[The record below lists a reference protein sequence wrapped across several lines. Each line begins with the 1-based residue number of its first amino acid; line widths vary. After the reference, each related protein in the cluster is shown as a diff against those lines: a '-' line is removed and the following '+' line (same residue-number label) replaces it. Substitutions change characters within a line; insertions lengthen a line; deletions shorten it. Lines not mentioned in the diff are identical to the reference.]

1 MNDTPEKDL
10 DEATAEPAAETT
22 QDSPGKP
29 VEPASEAPEQAGED
43 VQEHLA
49 EQAEAES
56 EVGPEA
62 GHHDQLPEHVT
73 DQLPAEP
80 VAEQGYGR
88 RLELIL
94 EALLL
99 AADAPL
105 PLEQMQKLVASEF
118 NLGRKD
124 LRAALERMSTRYA
137 DTACELQ
144 EVASGWRLQVRA
156 EFGEWIG
163 RLWQE
168 KPPKYSRALLET
180 LALIV
185 YRQPI
190 TRGEIEDVRGVAV
203 STNILRTL
211 LERGWVREVG
221 HKEVPG
227 RPALYG
233 TAPQFLDDFNLK
245 SLDQLPTLPE
255 IKDLDQLEAAM
266 KRLGQNTNAVAE
278 LRAERE
284 AEADGF
290 DPEGPMNAGA
300 ALPESHDD
308 GSLIHEAL
316 DEDAPEEEM
325 IDEGMVDD
333 DMPQDEVSEDGAHD
347 EGTHDEGVHDHDVQ
361 DDGAHEV
368 DTQEGGAEDHPSSD
382 DAASH

>member
-10 DEATAEPAAETT
+10 DEATAEPAAETI
-22 QDSPGKP
+22 QASPGKP
-29 VEPASEAPEQAGED
+29 AEHASEAPQQAAD
-43 VQEHLA
+43 QAANQVHEHAEGAAEPVA

-56 EVGPEA
+56 ESEA
-62 GHHDQLPEHVT
+62 RHHDQLPEHVT
-73 DQLPAEP
+73 DQLPEPAAAP
-80 VAEQGYGR
+80 VAEPGYGR

-124 LRAALERMSTRYA
+124 LRAALERMSARYA
-137 DTACELQ
+137 DSASELQ

-156 EFGEWIG
+156 EYGEWIG

-245 SLDQLPTLPE
+245 SLDQLPSLPE

-266 KRLGQNTNAVAE
+266 KRLGQNADAVAE
-278 LRAERE
+278 LRAEQE
-284 AEADGF
+284 AAAQAFESEGQQAD
-290 DPEGPMNAGA
+290 A

-308 GSLIHEAL
+308 GSAVHETVEDDGSEDEL
-316 DEDAPEEEM
+316 PEDGIVEDAAP
-325 IDEGMVDD
+325 
-333 DMPQDEVSEDGAHD
+333 EDGAH
-347 EGTHDEGVHDHDVQ
+347 EEHVHEDH
-361 DDGAHEV
+361 AHE
-368 DTQEGGAEDHPSSD
+368 DTADEDATADDHPPSD
-382 DAASH
+382 TAFH

>member
-1 MNDTPEKDL
+1 MNDTPEQDL
-10 DEATAEPAAETT
+10 DEAAAEPAAETT
-22 QDSPGKP
+22 AQAATEKSA
-29 VEPASEAPEQAGED
+29 EQTAEQAPEQGAEASP
-43 VQEHLA
+43 EHA
-49 EQAEAES
+49 VGQAEAQPHE
-56 EVGPEA
+56 
-62 GHHDQLPEHVT
+62 QLPE
-73 DQLPAEP
+73 A
-80 VAEQGYGR
+80 VAEQLPEQAYGR

-124 LRAALERMSTRYA
+124 LRAALERMSARYA

-156 EFGEWIG
+156 EFGEWVG

-180 LALIV
+180 LALVV

-266 KRLGQNTNAVAE
+266 KRLGQNADAVAE

-284 AEADGF
+284 AAE
-290 DPEGPMNAGA
+290 DPMQVGA

-308 GSLIHEAL
+308 GSVTHEPV
-316 DEDAPEEEM
+316 EEGVPEE
-325 IDEGMVDD
+325 DV
-333 DMPQDEVSEDGAHD
+333 PQDEVPEDGAHED
-347 EGTHDEGVHDHDVQ
+347 Y
-361 DDGAHEV
+361 AHEEGE
-368 DTQEGGAEDHPSSD
+368 QEDEMAEDHPPSD
-382 DAASH
+382 ANFH

>member
-10 DEATAEPAAETT
+10 DEATAEPAAETAQT
-22 QDSPGKP
+22 SPAKP
-29 VEPASEAPEQAGED
+29 AEHTSEAADQVHEHAAED
-43 VQEHLA
+43 AA
-49 EQAEAES
+49 EQVEVESEAEL
-56 EVGPEA
+56 EA
-62 GHHDQLPEHVT
+62 EHHDQLPEHVT

-99 AADAPL
+99 AADVPL

-124 LRAALERMSTRYA
+124 LRAALERMSARYA

-156 EFGEWIG
+156 EFGEWVG

-266 KRLGQNTNAVAE
+266 KRLGQNADAVAE

-284 AEADGF
+284 AAED
-290 DPEGPMNAGA
+290 PMNAGA

-316 DEDAPEEEM
+316 DEDAPEEDV
-325 IDEGMVDD
+325 IDEEMLDDGM
-333 DMPQDEVSEDGAHD
+333 PRDEVPEDGAHD
-347 EGTHDEGVHDHDVQ
+347 EGMHDEGVHGHDVPE
-361 DDGAHEV
+361 DGAHEA
-368 DTQEGGAEDHPSSD
+368 DAPEDEATEDHPPSEPD
-382 DAASH
+382 LH

>member
-1 MNDTPEKDL
+1 MNDTPEQAPAADAEESAARTAAESAAPGSAQPAETGAAEPPASAAS
-10 DEATAEPAAETT
+10 DEQPAVAAEGDAEEPPAAAEDQSAATEDQSAATEEATAQDTQLPAVMHAE
-22 QDSPGKP
+22 D
-29 VEPASEAPEQAGED
+29 ASQPAPEQAF
-43 VQEHLA
+43 L
-49 EQAEAES
+49 
-56 EVGPEA
+56 
-62 GHHDQLPEHVT
+62 
-73 DQLPAEP
+73 
-80 VAEQGYGR
+80 R

-105 PLEQMQKLVASEF
+105 PLEQLQRLVGSEF

-124 LRAALERMSTRYA
+124 LRAALERMGVRYA
-137 DTACELQ
+137 DTACELR

-156 EFGEWIG
+156 EYGEWVG

-180 LALIV
+180 LALVV

-233 TAPQFLDDFNLK
+233 TTPQFLDDFNLK
-245 SLDQLPTLPE
+245 SLDQLPSLPE

-266 KRLGQNTNAVAE
+266 KRLGQGNNADAVAA
-278 LRAERE
+278 LRAEQEAAAEPIQAGAEAPRGEE
-284 AEADGF
+284 AEE
-290 DPEGPMNAGA
+290 P
-300 ALPESHDD
+300 ST
-308 GSLIHEAL
+308 EAVAVE
-316 DEDAPEEEM
+316 EDVLGE
-325 IDEGMVDD
+325 
-333 DMPQDEVSEDGAHD
+333 EVSGEAD
-347 EGTHDEGVHDHDVQ
+347 EQWPPPEQTE
-361 DDGAHEV
+361 
-368 DTQEGGAEDHPSSD
+368 P
-382 DAASH
+382 

>member
-1 MNDTPEKDL
+1 MNDTPEQDL
-10 DEATAEPAAETT
+10 DEAAAEPAAETT
-22 QDSPGKP
+22 AQAAPEKP
-29 VEPASEAPEQAGED
+29 AEQAPEHSVEPAAEAQPGQAAEVAQAQPDGQLPVPVTEQLPEQA
-43 VQEHLA
+43 
-49 EQAEAES
+49 
-56 EVGPEA
+56 
-62 GHHDQLPEHVT
+62 
-73 DQLPAEP
+73 
-80 VAEQGYGR
+80 YGR

-124 LRAALERMSTRYA
+124 LRAALERMSARYA

-156 EFGEWIG
+156 EFGEWVG

-266 KRLGQNTNAVAE
+266 KRLGQGADAAAE

-284 AEADGF
+284 AAE
-290 DPEGPMNAGA
+290 DPMQAGA

-308 GSLIHEAL
+308 GSVTHEPVEEDVPAEDMPRDDL
-316 DEDAPEEEM
+316 PEDGVHEDHAHEEDAPE
-325 IDEGMVDD
+325 DE
-333 DMPQDEVSEDGAHD
+333 A
-347 EGTHDEGVHDHDVQ
+347 
-361 DDGAHEV
+361 
-368 DTQEGGAEDHPSSD
+368 AEDHPPS
-382 DAASH
+382 DAAFH

>member
-1 MNDTPEKDL
+1 MNDTPENDL
-10 DEATAEPAAETT
+10 DEAAAEPAAETT
-22 QDSPGKP
+22 QAAPGKP
-29 VEPASEAPEQAGED
+29 AQQESGTPEQAVHQAADQAPEPIGED
-43 VQEHLA
+43 APEHAA
-49 EQAEAES
+49 EQGEAE
-56 EVGPEA
+56 PEA
-62 GHHDQLPEHVT
+62 QPHDQLPEHVS
-73 DQLPAEP
+73 DRLP
-80 VAEQGYGR
+80 EQAFGR

-124 LRAALERMSTRYA
+124 LRAALERMSVRYA
-137 DTACELQ
+137 DSASELQ

-156 EFGEWIG
+156 EYGEWIG

-245 SLDQLPTLPE
+245 SLDQLPSLPE

-266 KRLGQNTNAVAE
+266 KRLGQNADAVAE
-278 LRAERE
+278 LRAEQE
-284 AEADGF
+284 AAAQAFESEGQQAD
-290 DPEGPMNAGA
+290 E

-308 GSLIHEAL
+308 GAAVHEAL
-316 DEDAPEEEM
+316 EDDVSHDELPEGEVAEDAAP
-325 IDEGMVDD
+325 
-333 DMPQDEVSEDGAHD
+333 EDGAH
-347 EGTHDEGVHDHDVQ
+347 EEPVHQDH
-361 DDGAHEV
+361 AHE
-368 DTQEGGAEDHPSSD
+368 DTADEDETADDHPPS
-382 DAASH
+382 DAAFH

>member
-1 MNDTPEKDL
+1 MNDTPEQDL
-10 DEATAEPAAETT
+10 DEAVAEPAAEITAQSAT
-22 QDSPGKP
+22 EKSTGQTA
-29 VEPASEAPEQAGED
+29 ELAPEQAAEASP
-43 VQEHLA
+43 EHAA
-49 EQAEAES
+49 EQVEAQ
-56 EVGPEA
+56 P
-62 GHHDQLPEHVT
+62 HDQLPAT
-73 DQLPAEP
+73 
-80 VAEQGYGR
+80 VAEQLPEQAYGR

-124 LRAALERMSTRYA
+124 LRAALERMSARYA

-156 EFGEWIG
+156 EFGEWVG

-266 KRLGQNTNAVAE
+266 KRLGQNADAVAE

-284 AEADGF
+284 AAE
-290 DPEGPMNAGA
+290 DPMQAGA

-308 GSLIHEAL
+308 GSVTHEPV
-316 DEDAPEEEM
+316 EEGVPEE
-325 IDEGMVDD
+325 
-333 DMPQDEVSEDGAHD
+333 DMPQDEVPEDVH
-347 EGTHDEGVHDHDVQ
+347 EGH
-361 DDGAHEV
+361 AHEEGS
-368 DTQEGGAEDHPSSD
+368 QEEEAAEDHPPS
-382 DAASH
+382 DAAFH

>member
-1 MNDTPEKDL
+1 MNDTPEQDL
-10 DEATAEPAAETT
+10 DEAAAEPVAGTTGHAETE
-22 QDSPGKP
+22 KP
-29 VEPASEAPEQAGED
+29 AEQIAEQVPEQAVEASP
-43 VQEHLA
+43 EHTA
-49 EQAEAES
+49 EQAEAQSHEQLPAM
-56 EVGPEA
+56 VA
-62 GHHDQLPEHVT
+62 QQLPE
-73 DQLPAEP
+73 QA
-80 VAEQGYGR
+80 YGH

-124 LRAALERMSTRYA
+124 LRAALERMGARYA

-156 EFGEWIG
+156 EFGEWVG

-266 KRLGQNTNAVAE
+266 KRLGQNADAVAE

-284 AEADGF
+284 AAE
-290 DPEGPMNAGA
+290 DPMQAGA

-308 GSLIHEAL
+308 GSVTHEPV
-316 DEDAPEEEM
+316 EEGVPEEGTAE
-325 IDEGMVDD
+325 
-333 DMPQDEVSEDGAHD
+333 DEVPEY
-347 EGTHDEGVHDHDVQ
+347 
-361 DDGAHEV
+361 GAHE
-368 DTQEGGAEDHPSSD
+368 DHAHEDDAREDETAEDHPPSG
-382 DAASH
+382 ANFH

>member
-284 AEADGF
+284 AE
-290 DPEGPMNAGA
+290 ENPMNAGA
-300 ALPESHDD
+300 ALPESHED
-308 GSLIHEAL
+308 GSTVHEVA
-316 DEDAPEEEM
+316 DENMHDESM
-325 IDEGMVDD
+325 IDEGMPEEVMHEEDVHDD
-333 DMPQDEVSEDGAHD
+333 AHEDGAPQDEA
-347 EGTHDEGVHDHDVQ
+347 
-361 DDGAHEV
+361 
-368 DTQEGGAEDHPSSD
+368 AEDHPPSD
-382 DAASH
+382 PDLH

>member
-1 MNDTPEKDL
+1 MNDTPEQDL
-10 DEATAEPAAETT
+10 DEAAAEPAVEAGA
-22 QDSPGKP
+22 QDSTEKSA
-29 VEPASEAPEQAGED
+29 EPT
-43 VQEHLA
+43 A
-49 EQAEAES
+49 EQTPEAAAEVPPEDAAGQAES
-56 EVGPEA
+56 QSEVQHG
-62 GHHDQLPEHVT
+62 DQLPEAVLEQPSE
-73 DQLPAEP
+73 QLP
-80 VAEQGYGR
+80 EQGYGR

-124 LRAALERMSTRYA
+124 LRAALERMSARYA

-156 EFGEWIG
+156 EFGEWVG

-266 KRLGQNTNAVAE
+266 KRLGQGADAAAE

-284 AEADGF
+284 AAE
-290 DPEGPMNAGA
+290 DPMQAGA

-308 GSLIHEAL
+308 GSVTREPVEEGVPEHHMPHDGVHEDHAHEAG
-316 DEDAPEEEM
+316 APE
-325 IDEGMVDD
+325 DE
-333 DMPQDEVSEDGAHD
+333 P
-347 EGTHDEGVHDHDVQ
+347 
-361 DDGAHEV
+361 
-368 DTQEGGAEDHPSSD
+368 AEDHPPS
-382 DAASH
+382 DAAFH

>member
-1 MNDTPEKDL
+1 MNDTPEQDL
-10 DEATAEPAAETT
+10 DEAAAEPAAEAGA
-22 QDSPGKP
+22 QDSTEKSAEQTAEQ
-29 VEPASEAPEQAGED
+29 VPEHAAEVSLED
-43 VQEHLA
+43 A
-49 EQAEAES
+49 TGQAEAQ
-56 EVGPEA
+56 PEA
-62 GHHDQLPEHVT
+62 QHGDQLPEAVLEQPSE
-73 DQLPAEP
+73 QLP
-80 VAEQGYGR
+80 EQAYGR

-124 LRAALERMSTRYA
+124 LRAALERMSARYA

-156 EFGEWIG
+156 EFGEWVG

-180 LALIV
+180 LALVV

-266 KRLGQNTNAVAE
+266 KRLGQNADAVAE

-284 AEADGF
+284 AAE
-290 DPEGPMNAGA
+290 DPMQAGA

-308 GSLIHEAL
+308 GSVTHEPV
-316 DEDAPEEEM
+316 EEGAPEE
-325 IDEGMVDD
+325 
-333 DMPQDEVSEDGAHD
+333 DMPQDEVPEDGAH
-347 EGTHDEGVHDHDVQ
+347 EDH
-361 DDGAHEV
+361 AHEGHAHEEAS
-368 DTQEGGAEDHPSSD
+368 QEDEAAEDHPPS
-382 DAASH
+382 DAAFH

>member
-22 QDSPGKP
+22 QASPGKP
-29 VEPASEAPEQAGED
+29 AEHGSEAPEQAAD
-43 VQEHLA
+43 QVHEHTDEGTAEPVA
-49 EQAEAES
+49 EQAEAE
-56 EVGPEA
+56 
-62 GHHDQLPEHVT
+62 HQDQLPEHVA
-73 DQLPAEP
+73 DQLPEEP

-124 LRAALERMSTRYA
+124 LRAALERMSARYA

-156 EFGEWIG
+156 EFGEWVG

-266 KRLGQNTNAVAE
+266 KRLGQNADAVAE

-284 AEADGF
+284 AAED
-290 DPEGPMNAGA
+290 PMNAGA

-308 GSLIHEAL
+308 GSVVHEAL
-316 DEDAPEEEM
+316 DEEAPEEGT

-333 DMPQDEVSEDGAHD
+333 DMPLDEVPHD
-347 EGTHDEGVHDHDVQ
+347 EGVHDEGVHDHDVH
-361 DDGAHEV
+361 DEGAHEADV
-368 DTQEGGAEDHPSSD
+368 ADDGTEDPPRSDGAV
-382 DAASH
+382 SH

>member
-1 MNDTPEKDL
+1 MNDTPEQDL
-10 DEATAEPAAETT
+10 DEAAAEPAADGTA
-22 QDSPGKP
+22 QDSTEKSVDQP
-29 VEPASEAPEQAGED
+29 
-43 VQEHLA
+43 A
-49 EQAEAES
+49 EQAPGHAAEVQPEDAAGQAEAQH
-56 EVGPEA
+56 EA
-62 GHHDQLPEHVT
+62 QHGDQLPEAVLEQPSE
-73 DQLPAEP
+73 QLP
-80 VAEQGYGR
+80 EQAYGR

-124 LRAALERMSTRYA
+124 LRAALDRMSARYA

-156 EFGEWIG
+156 EFGEWVG

-266 KRLGQNTNAVAE
+266 KRLGQGADAVAE

-284 AEADGF
+284 AAE
-290 DPEGPMNAGA
+290 DPMQAGA

-308 GSLIHEAL
+308 GSVTHEPV
-316 DEDAPEEEM
+316 EEGVPEE
-325 IDEGMVDD
+325 
-333 DMPQDEVSEDGAHD
+333 DMPQDEVPEDGAH
-347 EGTHDEGVHDHDVQ
+347 EDH
-361 DDGAHEV
+361 AHEEGS
-368 DTQEGGAEDHPSSD
+368 QEDEAAEDHPPS
-382 DAASH
+382 DAAFH

>member
-1 MNDTPEKDL
+1 MNDTPEQDL
-10 DEATAEPAAETT
+10 DEAAAEPAAEAGA
-22 QDSPGKP
+22 QDSTEKS
-29 VEPASEAPEQAGED
+29 AEQT
-43 VQEHLA
+43 A
-49 EQAEAES
+49 EQALEQSAEAS
-56 EVGPEA
+56 
-62 GHHDQLPEHVT
+62 PEHAAE
-73 DQLPAEP
+73 QIEAQPHEQMPEP
-80 VAEQGYGR
+80 VAEQLPEQAYGR

-124 LRAALERMSTRYA
+124 LRAALERMSARYA

-156 EFGEWIG
+156 EFGEWVG

-180 LALIV
+180 LALVV

-266 KRLGQNTNAVAE
+266 KRLGQNADAVAE

-284 AEADGF
+284 AAE
-290 DPEGPMNAGA
+290 DPMQAGA

-308 GSLIHEAL
+308 GSVTHEL
-316 DEDAPEEEM
+316 VEEGVPEE
-325 IDEGMVDD
+325 
-333 DMPQDEVSEDGAHD
+333 DMPQDEVPEDGAHEDHVHEEGEQED
-347 EGTHDEGVHDHDVQ
+347 EM
-361 DDGAHEV
+361 
-368 DTQEGGAEDHPSSD
+368 AEDHPPSD
-382 DAASH
+382 ANFH

>member
-22 QDSPGKP
+22 QASPGKP
-29 VEPASEAPEQAGED
+29 AEHASEAPEQAADQVHEQADEGAAEA
-43 VQEHLA
+43 VA
-49 EQAEAES
+49 EQVEAEAES
-56 EVGPEA
+56 EAEA
-62 GHHDQLPEHVT
+62 GHHDQLPEHVS
-73 DQLPAEP
+73 DQLPEPAAEP
-80 VAEQGYGR
+80 VADQGYGR

-124 LRAALERMSTRYA
+124 LRAALERMSARYA

-156 EFGEWIG
+156 EFGEWVG

-284 AEADGF
+284 A
-290 DPEGPMNAGA
+290 
-300 ALPESHDD
+300 
-308 GSLIHEAL
+308 
-316 DEDAPEEEM
+316 
-325 IDEGMVDD
+325 
-333 DMPQDEVSEDGAHD
+333 
-347 EGTHDEGVHDHDVQ
+347 
-361 DDGAHEV
+361 
-368 DTQEGGAEDHPSSD
+368 
-382 DAASH
+382 

>member
-22 QDSPGKP
+22 QASPGKP
-29 VEPASEAPEQAGED
+29 AEHAAEAPEQAADQGHEQAD
-43 VQEHLA
+43 EGAAEAVA
-49 EQAEAES
+49 EQTEAE
-56 EVGPEA
+56 PE
-62 GHHDQLPEHVT
+62 HHDQLPERVA

-80 VAEQGYGR
+80 AAEQGYGR

-124 LRAALERMSTRYA
+124 LRAALERMSARYA

-156 EFGEWIG
+156 EFGEWVG

-255 IKDLDQLEAAM
+255 IKDLDRHSLAKQLLPF
-266 KRLGQNTNAVAE
+266 RFRPQHRGLGY
-278 LRAERE
+278 
-284 AEADGF
+284 
-290 DPEGPMNAGA
+290 
-300 ALPESHDD
+300 
-308 GSLIHEAL
+308 
-316 DEDAPEEEM
+316 
-325 IDEGMVDD
+325 
-333 DMPQDEVSEDGAHD
+333 
-347 EGTHDEGVHDHDVQ
+347 
-361 DDGAHEV
+361 
-368 DTQEGGAEDHPSSD
+368 
-382 DAASH
+382 